1 MATVTVSRLAASKD
15 STNLVRDTLR
25 SVVSDLARGSSSV
38 LRQYVDKY
46 DTVAFTDSSI
56 TASGLLQVLVALP
69 LASLD
74 AAGAQRI
81 SGSASELQ
89 ALYQAIDSGRLAGLG
104 NETLTVTGS
113 TASAADLNAINAA
126 TTGTVTVGS
135 TVKTLT
141 GAASELAELYAAAR
155 TNARELN
162 GLGNE
167 RVTVGGTSAN
177 AADLNAINAAT
188 TGTVTVGS
196 TVTQISGSAADLY
209 RLYADARVSPRAITG
224 LGDENL
230 TVTSTSAS
238 ASQLLSLLGA
248 TRGTIT
254 VSETVSELRGGVA
267 DVSKVLDGIAGF
279 TPSDLVLTDATY
291 AAADLLH
298 LAARSTHIDIPFV
311 MRISGTAADA
321 RAAFESTGINGLGTA
336 SVNITGTTASAADL
350 LALDAASSG
359 SVSLSS
365 SVKTLEG
372 SAADLATAYST
383 ASASPQALSMLWN
396 KSVLVTGTSASADD
410 LNTIDAGTMG
420 RITVSDS
427 VSTLSG
433 SAAALARLYT
443 ANTSVLKPFAGLGD
457 EAITVTGTSASVTDL
472 RTIATASSGPVDVA
486 GVGAITGT
494 LAQLEAMLTTAPISL
509 TGLEGM
515 TLKPTD
521 SQLDASALLAF
532 IDSDPF
538 TAWILRLDASE
549 VATLDATLDA
559 TLIEALTLTAL
570 RPTMVGQAEQ
580 IILSDEA
587 LSASSISVLDSVYSG
602 QISAPTLTALN
613 GSAAVVNALLQAH
626 PELLP
631 DSSAVTL
638 TLTDTSLAASALLEL
653 GELFHGTV
661 DASAV
666 TTLTATASE
675 AAALADLPSAF
686 AETSVF
692 TANTLI
698 VEGSEADD
706 TVDVTA
712 LSWLGAFA
720 ASLSGGDGN
729 DTLTGG
735 AGDDRLFGG
744 PGQDVLTGGEG
755 ADTFVFEP
763 GDSAFESQDV
773 ITDLALGD
781 VIDLSAINGGTFDLW
796 REEVVE
802 FNPDDTR
809 FTDAFDV
816 FVGTITTGEQA
827 SYYLFYETTPY
838 GDGGGATA
846 GTLEAVALGTSL
858 PADPASWVL
867 SAGSLTLHT
876 IA

>member
-15 STNLVRDTLR
+15 STNLMRDTLR

-167 RVTVGGTSAN
+167 RVTVGGTSAS

-196 TVTQISGSAADLY
+196 TVTQISGSAAELY

-248 TRGTIT
+248 TRGTVT

-267 DVSKVLDGIAGF
+267 DVSKVLDGISGF

-291 AAADLLH
+291 AAADLLR
-298 LAARSTHIDIPFV
+298 LDARSTHIDTPFV

-396 KSVLVTGTSASADD
+396 KGVLVTGTSASADD
-410 LNTIDAGTMG
+410 LNIIDAGTMG

-494 LAQLEAMLTTAPISL
+494 LAQLEAMLTTEPISL

-515 TLKPTD
+515 TFKPTD

-549 VATLDATLDA
+549 VATLDA

-666 TTLTATASE
+666 TTLTAIASE

-686 AETSVF
+686 AKTSVF

-763 GDSAFESQDV
+763 GDSAFESPDV

-867 SAGSLTLHT
+867 NAGSLTLYT

>member
-46 DTVAFTDSSI
+46 ETVAFTDSTT
-56 TASGLLQVLVALP
+56 TASGLLQVLAALP

-74 AAGAQRI
+74 AGSAQRI
-81 SGSASELQ
+81 SGSASELK
-89 ALYQAIDSGRLAGLG
+89 AVYQAIDSGRLAGLG
-104 NETLTVTGS
+104 NEALTVTGS
-113 TASAADLNAINAA
+113 SASAADLNAINAA

-135 TVKTLT
+135 TIRTLT

-155 TNARELN
+155 TEARQIN

-167 RVTVGGTSAN
+167 AVTVGGTSAN

-188 TGTVTVGS
+188 TGTVSVGS

-209 RLYADARVSPRAITG
+209 RLYADARVSPRALTG

-230 TVTSTSAS
+230 TVTGASAS

-248 TRGTIT
+248 TRGTVT
-254 VSETVSELRGGVA
+254 VSESVSELRGGVA
-267 DVSKVLDGIAGF
+267 DVGRVLDGIAGF
-279 TPSDLVLTDATY
+279 APSDLVLTDATY
-291 AAADLLH
+291 TAADLLR
-298 LAARSTHIDIPFV
+298 LDARSASIDIPFV
-311 MRISGTAADA
+311 MRVTGTAADA

-336 SVNITGTTASAADL
+336 SVNVTGTTASAADL

-372 SAADLATAYST
+372 SAADLAAAFST

-396 KSVLVTGTSASADD
+396 KGVLVTGTSASADD
-410 LNTIDAGTMG
+410 LNTIDAGTIG

-427 VSTLSG
+427 VGALSG

-457 EAITVTGTSASVTDL
+457 EAIDVTGANAGVNDL
-472 RTIATASSGPVDVA
+472 RTVAAATSGPVDVA

-494 LAQLEAMLTTAPISL
+494 FAQLKAMLTTAPIEL

-521 SQLDASALLAF
+521 THLDGGELLAF

-549 VATLDATLDA
+549 VDTLDATLV
-559 TLIEALTLTAL
+559 EALTLTAL
-570 RPTMVGQAEQ
+570 RPTMVGQAAQ
-580 IILSDEA
+580 IILSDES
-587 LSASSISVLDSVYSG
+587 LNASSISVLDGVYAG
-602 QISAPTLTALN
+602 QISAPALTTLN
-613 GSAAVVNALLQAH
+613 GTASGVNALLDAH

-631 DSSAVTL
+631 DSTLVTVA
-638 TLTDTSLAASALLEL
+638 LTDTSLAASALLAL
-653 GELFHGTV
+653 GDQFHGVV

-666 TTLTATASE
+666 ETVTATAEE
-675 AAALADLPSAF
+675 AAALATLPSAF
-686 AETSVF
+686 DASSVF
-692 TANTLI
+692 AADTLVVAGGEAN
-698 VEGSEADD
+698 E
-706 TVDVTA
+706 TVDVTT

-720 ASLSGGDGN
+720 ASLSGGDG
-729 DTLTGG
+729 DDALTAG

-763 GDSAFESQDV
+763 GDSAFERPDV
-773 ITDLALGD
+773 ITDLAVGD
-781 VIDLSAINGGTFDLW
+781 VIDLSAINGGEFNVW
-796 REEVVE
+796 REEVTE
-802 FNPDDTR
+802 FDPADAR

-816 FVGTITTGEQA
+816 FVGTVTTGEQA
-827 SYYLFYETTPY
+827 TYYLFYETTPY
-838 GDGGGATA
+838 GDGGAATPGA
-846 GTLEAVALGTSL
+846 LEAVALGTSL

-867 SAGSLTLHT
+867 SAGSLTLHN

>member
-188 TGTVTVGS
+188 TGTVTVGA

-248 TRGTIT
+248 TRGTVT
-254 VSETVSELRGGVA
+254 VSETVSELRGGVV

-291 AAADLLH
+291 AAADLLR
-298 LAARSTHIDIPFV
+298 LDARSTHIDIPFV

-410 LNTIDAGTMG
+410 LNIIDAGTMG

-549 VATLDATLDA
+549 VATLDATLD
-559 TLIEALTLTAL
+559 EALTLTAL
-570 RPTMVGQAEQ
+570 PPTMVGQAEQ

-686 AETSVF
+686 AETSLF
-692 TANTLI
+692 TASTLI

-720 ASLSGGDGN
+720 ASLS
-729 DTLTGG
+729 GG

-763 GDSAFESQDV
+763 GDSAFESPDV

-802 FNPDDTR
+802 FNPDDAR

-867 SAGSLTLHT
+867 NAGSLTLHT

>member
-89 ALYQAIDSGRLAGLG
+89 VLYQAIDSGRLAGLG

-188 TGTVTVGS
+188 TGTVTVGA

-248 TRGTIT
+248 TRGTVT
-254 VSETVSELRGGVA
+254 VSETVSELRGGVV
-267 DVSKVLDGIAGF
+267 DVSKVLDGISGF

-291 AAADLLH
+291 AAADLLR
-298 LAARSTHIDIPFV
+298 LDARSTHIDIPFV

-410 LNTIDAGTMG
+410 LNIIDAGTMG

-494 LAQLEAMLTTAPISL
+494 LAQLEAMLTTEPISL
-509 TGLEGM
+509 TGLERM

-549 VATLDATLDA
+549 VATLDATLD
-559 TLIEALTLTAL
+559 EARTLTAL

-631 DSSAVTL
+631 DSSVVTL

-686 AETSVF
+686 AETPVF
-692 TANTLI
+692 TASTLI

-720 ASLSGGDGN
+720 ASLSGGDSN

-744 PGQDVLTGGEG
+744 PGQDALTGGEG

-763 GDSAFESQDV
+763 RDSAFESPDV

-846 GTLEAVALGTSL
+846 GTLKAVALGSSL